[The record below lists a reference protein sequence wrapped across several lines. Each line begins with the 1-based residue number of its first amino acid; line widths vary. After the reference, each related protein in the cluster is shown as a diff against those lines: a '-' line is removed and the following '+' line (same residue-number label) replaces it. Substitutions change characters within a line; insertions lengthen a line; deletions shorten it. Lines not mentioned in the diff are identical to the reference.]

1 MLVFSSAERTNS
13 LAPSLRP
20 FQMRWYKI
28 QNASGLGFEIRIA
41 WDDPA
46 AVLPRTDGVLA
57 QPSPDGGVTDGC
69 RQAASADVGA
79 EFGHA
84 PARKGHTEAM
94 GQFAGDGFNAHDQ
107 FWGVETRG
115 RPGRCR
121 SSRPANGFSTNRFRQ
136 RLTISR
142 RVHRRSA
149 I

>member
-1 MLVFSSAERTNS
+1 MLVFFICREDELVGAEFTA
-13 LAPSLRP
+13 LPDALV
-20 FQMRWYKI
+20 QI
-28 QNASGLGFEIRIA
+28 QNASGLGFEIRIS
-41 WDDPA
+41 WEDPA

-107 FWGVETRG
+107 FWGETRG
-115 RPGRCR
+115 RPGRCL
-121 SSRPANGFSTNRFRQ
+121 SSRPAKRFSKNRFRQ